1 MKITPTPLTAALAG
15 LFSALT
21 WPLLWKHFGQAGTSG
36 SVELIAGTLLL
47 VALPAHALVLG
58 FGHRPTPGALDTA
71 LLKRICAWLAAA
83 GLTVIVGSAFLGSPL
98 DPYGGTG
105 FKP

>member
-1 MKITPTPLTAALAG
+1 MKIITPTPITAALAG

-21 WPLLWKHFGQAGTSG
+21 WPLLWKHFGHAGSAG

-58 FGHRPTPGALDTA
+58 FGHHANTTKGLDTA

-83 GLTVIVGSAFLGSPL
+83 GLTVIVG
-98 DPYGGTG
+98 YG
-105 FKP
+105 FSDS

>member
-1 MKITPTPLTAALAG
+1 MRLAPSPLTASFAG
-15 LFSALT
+15 FFSALT
-21 WPLLWKHFGQAGTSG
+21 WPLLWKHYGQATSSG

-58 FGHRPTPGALDTA
+58 LGHRTTPGALDTA

-98 DPYGGTG
+98 DP
-105 FKP
+105 P

>member
-1 MKITPTPLTAALAG
+1 MGARTEALPLKITPTPLTAALAG

-21 WPLLWKHFGQAGTSG
+21 WPLLWKHFGQAGTAG

-58 FGHRPTPGALDTA
+58 FGHHANPTKGLDTA
-71 LLKRICAWLAAA
+71 MLKRICAWLAAA
-83 GLTVIVGSAFLGSPL
+83 GLTVIVG
-98 DPYGGTG
+98 YG
-105 FKP
+105 FSES

>member
-1 MKITPTPLTAALAG
+1 MHSENEGLTLKITPTPLTAALAG

-21 WPLLWKHFGQAGTSG
+21 WPLLWKHFGQAGSAG

-58 FGHRPTPGALDTA
+58 FGHHANPTKGLDTA
-71 LLKRICAWLAAA
+71 MLKRICAWLVAA
-83 GLTVIVGSAFLGSPL
+83 GLTAILG
-98 DPYGGTG
+98 YGLTEA
-105 FKP
+105 